1 MQDKEYSYHEILY
14 YPETEKNKYG
24 AKTHIPGTK
33 IVVTQKMLFDMKN
46 DQIQSV
52 DISDYPE
59 NKKIVE
65 EYSKKLKKMRDFSEN
80 KIYIK

>member
-1 MQDKEYSYHEILY
+1 
-14 YPETEKNKYG
+14 
-24 AKTHIPGTK
+24 
-33 IVVTQKMLFDMKN
+33 MKN